1 MFTAGRGEE
10 WPELLDSPGALLNEI
25 DQRRGIQTNCLAS

>member
-10 WPELLDSPGALLNEI
+10 WPELLDSPGALLNE